1 MAESRKN
8 NSTIYLIII
17 AILVVVIGYLL
28 FNQNKQSETIEQQS
42 ETIETQDA
50 EITEKAKEL
59 DGLRLEY
66 ARVLEER
73 TQLGLNND
81 SLNTQIANLDM
92 TIRQLKRS
100 GKLNAA
106 KRAELEKLVQQLKA
120 DIQARDQEI
129 ATLRQQVDSLGKE
142 NTALQSEKQ
151 EMGSQIENLK
161 STEKQL
167 SEKVAIASRM
177 KAENVTLSVL
187 NEKGKEREGNEHKAK
202 NIDKV
207 KLVFNLA
214 KNDVAEK
221 NTKEILLK
229 VTDPSG
235 TVLYDLSVGGGIF
248 TFNGEKSFYTAK
260 QEVSFDNTGQ
270 KVEFIYAKGMPF
282 IKGNH
287 SFELYCEGH
296 KIGEASLTVK

>member
-8 NSTIYLIII
+8 NSTIYLVII
-17 AILVVVIGYLL
+17 AILVVVIGYLI
-28 FNQNKQSETIEQQS
+28 FNQNKQSETIEQQT

-81 SLNTQIANLDM
+81 TLNAQIASLDM

-100 GKLNAA
+100 GKLNAE
-106 KRAELEKLVQQLKA
+106 KRAELEKLVQELKA
-120 DIQARDQEI
+120 DIEARDQEI
-129 ATLRQQVDSLGKE
+129 AQLRQQVDSLGKE
-142 NTALQSEKQ
+142 NTTLQSEKQ

-177 KAENVTLSVL
+177 KAENVALSVL

-221 NTKEILLK
+221 NAKEILLK

-260 QEVSFDNTGQ
+260 QDVAFDNSGQ
-270 KVEFIYAKGMPF
+270 KVEFIYSKGMPF

-287 SFELYCEGH
+287 TFELFCEGH
-296 KIGEASLTVK
+296 KIGDAALLVK